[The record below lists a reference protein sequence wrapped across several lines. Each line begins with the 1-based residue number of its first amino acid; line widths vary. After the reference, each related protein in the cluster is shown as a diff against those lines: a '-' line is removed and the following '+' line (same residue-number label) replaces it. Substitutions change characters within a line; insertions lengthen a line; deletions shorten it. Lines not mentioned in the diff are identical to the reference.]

1 MNLPIKIL
9 IVVGVTSTHLSPWS
23 RLSGPW
29 PTGTT
34 AMWAA
39 ALLLAYL
46 FLSYESARTA
56 GLDDRSEE
64 SPDQRRERHGARA
77 PECDA

>member
-1 MNLPIKIL
+1 VNLPIKIL

-46 FLSYESARTA
+46 FLSY
-56 GLDDRSEE
+56 
-64 SPDQRRERHGARA
+64 
-77 PECDA
+77 

>member
-1 MNLPIKIL
+1 MSDDNASHLSPPEGERAYWLDQPENGNLLIKIL

-23 RLSGPW
+23 RRGEPW
-29 PTGTT
+29 QTGTT

-46 FLSYESARTA
+46 FLSY
-56 GLDDRSEE
+56 
-64 SPDQRRERHGARA
+64 
-77 PECDA
+77 